1 MRKVITLAAM
11 LVAAPAMAKPAN
23 TECVSADG
31 TRFYMVASKGQVM
44 VQWERG
50 DWNEAF
56 ADVEGNM
63 ITVTQ
68 LAPYG
73 VIVIAWDV
81 KTNSAYVVMKNDKT
95 GKRHETRARC
105 WFK

>member
-1 MRKVITLAAM
+1 MRKIMVLAAA
-11 LVAAPAMAKPAN
+11 LIAAPAMAKPAN
-23 TECVSADG
+23 TECVAADG

-50 DWNEAF
+50 DWSEAF
-56 ADVEGNM
+56 AEVEGNM

-68 LAPYG
+68 LAPHG

>member
-1 MRKVITLAAM
+1 MRKILILLLL
-11 LVAAPAMAKPAN
+11 LVASPAMAKPAN